1 MSKSN
6 GKKNVA
12 VLTVLIA
19 LIIFM
24 PCLIISTTNID
35 FAQAYATIPAG
46 TIDNIFN
53 SENEAFVKD
62 NLDKLAAKA
71 GYKDLDAMI
80 NGVINGDVKDSTGFA
95 TDTTVKL
102 GTYYN
107 LSTGKYE
114 DLVWIPVY
122 LAKDK
127 VGKSAVLTLWLAS
140 IDPTEQASNQER
152 STWTDGT
159 YTRDY
164 TVKQDGMVCNSY
176 DGSYIRNVTL
186 NNGSSYLGNWGT
198 GTAVTPPNYTYPTT
212 DKTKNKFVDFTTG
225 ELSGFIVSP
234 SEMTWQ
240 MDEHLSPND
249 PSWAGHITSPSDTDK
264 ILECYPISWTQDK
277 VWLPSVNEMTNMLG
291 FGYYSVWQCTNE
303 QKRTGKL
310 SSEYSTDNYVLLRS
324 GAQVQSSVG
333 YYGIV
338 DCNGSVPSDDLGR
351 GDWKGIVR
359 PAIHLNLSAAADAV
373 GIDEPQNVSIEYT
386 GEQLDFSSL
395 TSMPDWYLSDKMTV
409 AFSDGST
416 GKVDAD
422 EYEMIVT
429 IKEKYALA
437 GLKFKGTPDADESEI
452 SRKFKF
458 SITEKK
464 IGVDLS
470 LDDNNRPQLKP
481 KSGAVFSGDTEE
493 NGRAPTFGFKY
504 VNKVSGKEYD
514 DYPEGEVGT
523 YEAIVSIL
531 NDCNYVLDKSY
542 SIDVEIKRS
551 KVNKPSMAIV
561 EQAYSGSELKFNVSQ
576 VTDKVT
582 ITPPA
587 GMTYKDG
594 VLTAKN
600 AGTYDVRIS
609 LADNGKSTCWNV
621 SGDTEDISAYTIT
634 VKIKSVKLDTQIT
647 CSDADLSWEVGDQVT
662 FTISDGRYSGDS
674 IDYYVYYLKSGDST
688 KYDAIDA
695 NKIVEGDNVKVD
707 IPNSLGI
714 GSYTFVVELRKNST
728 SSDNGNYYIDGDSK
742 TATFSIVGNGITVTA
757 NNIKWKVN
765 NVDIGD
771 LTNGKLPLTYSGSAF
786 RFSVDESNLK
796 ALGVKIDTSKG
807 TRGLEGDIEQT
818 NVGASYSVKVWLCNY
833 DNTYDTYSGSYT
845 LNYEIQQ
852 AKYDMSKVKW
862 DYTDGALKYN
872 ANYQTVTLTGLPSTL
887 TVINDGYEGNRYRNA
902 GEGYVASVLGF
913 NNTDS
918 NYMTPL
924 YNKPETYEGDFDW
937 TLTWSIGKAT
947 LTLEWESVDTQDS
960 AGNAFRL
967 PKVKGENAQFVD
979 SNKYRYYK
987 SSGVS
992 VGDEINLE
1000 DILVGES
1007 AVRYWVEAVL
1017 TDNAAVN
1024 YEISE
1029 ATKRISFKVG
1039 MDGEKITV
1047 DLEAQS
1053 FTYDGNAHGGELR
1066 VIEGTMKLERII
1078 KTYYRGSVSESNRLD
1093 GAPTDAGDYIVVL
1106 SLSEADEEDFAL
1118 TRTQITFSIA
1128 KAKITAKWDTSGQTP
1143 EIANLSESQKAVVGY
1158 IYYDSEGNELPDG
1171 AQLEAGKTYSVKAI
1185 LTGDNAKNYEFVSEE
1200 GEVLPN
1206 ETETEVKDF
1215 TIGSNGGSGNVIG
1228 GVDSGNDPSGNNPG
1242 GDGGALDEI
1251 LEKLKEMP
1259 LWQLI
1264 AGIISIILTIIF
1276 LSKTASYDSKR
1287 RKYNKKAE
1295 KLDTS
1300 MYAGAYLGVAMT
1312 IWTAIACV
1320 LMGLAVISLVMMLI
1334 AKSRCNKAEEEYEEA
1349 KEEYARN
1356 REEMMFIR

>member
-1 MSKSN
+1 
-6 GKKNVA
+6 
-12 VLTVLIA
+12 
-19 LIIFM
+19 
-24 PCLIISTTNID
+24 
-35 FAQAYATIPAG
+35 
-46 TIDNIFN
+46 IDNLYN
-53 SENEAFVKD
+53 SASKMFVED
-62 NLDKLAAKA
+62 NLDRLAAKA

-127 VGKSAVLTLWLAS
+127 VGRSAVLTLWLAS

-159 YTRDY
+159 YVKDN
-164 TVKQDGMVCNSY
+164 TVRQNGMICDSY

-186 NNGSSYLGNWGT
+186 NNGSSYLGNWGN
-198 GTAVTPPNYTYPTT
+198 GTAVTPPDYTYPTT

-225 ELSGFIVSP
+225 ELSGFMVTP
-234 SEMTWQ
+234 SEMPWQ
-240 MDEHLSPND
+240 MAQDMLPND
-249 PSWAGHITSPSDTDK
+249 PSWQGNKIDPNYTDEV
-264 ILECYPISWTQDK
+264 LNCFPTDWTQDK
-277 VWLPSVNEMTNMLG
+277 IWLPALDDICVQKSHTCRDL
-291 FGYYSVWQCTNE
+291 WQCTYE
-303 QKRTGKL
+303 QKTSGHRTQEEMN
-310 SSEYSTDNYVLLRS
+310 SSNLEAYYRTVIFTRNGGPSQTNIVNVYSIFEEYTN
-324 GAQVQSSVG
+324 Q
-333 YYGIV
+333 IV
-338 DCNGSVPSDDLGR
+338 INLDYSYASCV
-351 GDWKGIVR
+351 VR

-373 GIDEPQNVSIEYT
+373 GVDEPKNVSIEYT

-395 TSMPDWYLSDKMTV
+395 TSTPDWYLSDKMTV
-409 AFSDGST
+409 AFSDDST

-458 SITEKK
+458 SITKKK

-647 CSDADLSWEVGDQVT
+647 CSDTDLSWEVGDQVT
-662 FTISDGRYSGDS
+662 FTVSDGRYSGDS

-695 NKIVEGDNVKVD
+695 NKIVDGDNVKVD

-714 GSYTFVVELRKNST
+714 GIYTLVVELRKNST
-728 SSDNGNYYIDGDSK
+728 SSDNGNYFIDGDSK

-757 NNIKWKVN
+757 NDIKWKVN
-765 NVDIGD
+765 NVDIGQ
-771 LTNGKLPLTYSGSAF
+771 LTNSKLPLTYSGSAF

-818 NVGASYSVKVWLCNY
+818 NVGTSYSVKVWLCNY
-833 DNTYDTYSGSYT
+833 DNTYDTYSG
-845 LNYEIQQ
+845 
-852 AKYDMSKVKW
+852 
-862 DYTDGALKYN
+862 
-872 ANYQTVTLTGLPSTL
+872 
-887 TVINDGYEGNRYRNA
+887 
-902 GEGYVASVLGF
+902 
-913 NNTDS
+913 
-918 NYMTPL
+918 
-924 YNKPETYEGDFDW
+924 
-937 TLTWSIGKAT
+937 
-947 LTLEWESVDTQDS
+947 
-960 AGNAFRL
+960 
-967 PKVKGENAQFVD
+967 
-979 SNKYRYYK
+979 
-987 SSGVS
+987 
-992 VGDEINLE
+992 
-1000 DILVGES
+1000 
-1007 AVRYWVEAVL
+1007 
-1017 TDNAAVN
+1017 
-1024 YEISE
+1024 
-1029 ATKRISFKVG
+1029 
-1039 MDGEKITV
+1039 
-1047 DLEAQS
+1047 
-1053 FTYDGNAHGGELR
+1053 
-1066 VIEGTMKLERII
+1066 
-1078 KTYYRGSVSESNRLD
+1078 
-1093 GAPTDAGDYIVVL
+1093 
-1106 SLSEADEEDFAL
+1106 
-1118 TRTQITFSIA
+1118 
-1128 KAKITAKWDTSGQTP
+1128 
-1143 EIANLSESQKAVVGY
+1143 
-1158 IYYDSEGNELPDG
+1158 
-1171 AQLEAGKTYSVKAI
+1171 
-1185 LTGDNAKNYEFVSEE
+1185 
-1200 GEVLPN
+1200 
-1206 ETETEVKDF
+1206 
-1215 TIGSNGGSGNVIG
+1215 
-1228 GVDSGNDPSGNNPG
+1228 
-1242 GDGGALDEI
+1242 
-1251 LEKLKEMP
+1251 
-1259 LWQLI
+1259 
-1264 AGIISIILTIIF
+1264 
-1276 LSKTASYDSKR
+1276 
-1287 RKYNKKAE
+1287 
-1295 KLDTS
+1295 
-1300 MYAGAYLGVAMT
+1300 
-1312 IWTAIACV
+1312 
-1320 LMGLAVISLVMMLI
+1320 
-1334 AKSRCNKAEEEYEEA
+1334 
-1349 KEEYARN
+1349 
-1356 REEMMFIR
+1356 

>member
-1 MSKSN
+1 MLKSN

-12 VLTVLIA
+12 VLTALIA

-46 TIDNIFN
+46 TIDNLYN
-53 SENEAFVKD
+53 SASKMFIED
-62 NLDKLAAKA
+62 NLDRLAAKA

-80 NGVINGDVKDSTGFA
+80 KGVIGGDELNAADFTA
-95 TDTTVKL
+95 DTTVKL

-127 VGKSAVLTLWLAS
+127 VGMSAVLTLWLAS
-140 IDPTEQASNQER
+140 VDVTGQASNQER

-186 NNGSSYLGNWGT
+186 NNSSSYLGNWGT
-198 GTAVTPPNYTYPTT
+198 GTSVAAPNYTYPTK

-225 ELSGFIVSP
+225 ELRGYIVSP
-234 SEMTWQ
+234 SEVPWQ
-240 MDEHLSPND
+240 MAQNCSPND
-249 PSWAGHITSPSDTDK
+249 VSYDGSMNPDSSTSSDPQDYPNSW
-264 ILECYPISWTQDK
+264 ISDK
-277 VWLPSVNEMTNMLG
+277 VWLPALDDVYELPDS
-291 FGYYSVWQCTNE
+291 SVWLKIRNFWKCTSE
-303 QKRTGKL
+303 QKINYFPTD
-310 SSEYSTDNYVLLRS
+310 SSLEEYYKSAYYLRS
-324 GAQVQSSVG
+324 GAQTKNTVSNVETMVNEFNQTRS
-333 YYGIV
+333 YRAV
-338 DCNGSVPSDDLGR
+338 DYASNVCN
-351 GDWKGIVR
+351 VR

-373 GIDEPQNVSIEYT
+373 GVDEPKNVSIEYT

-395 TSMPDWYLSDKMTV
+395 TSTPDWYLSEKMTV
-409 AFSDGST
+409 AFSDDST

-458 SITEKK
+458 SITKKK

-481 KSGAVFSGDTEE
+481 KSGAIFSGDTEE

-561 EQAYSGSELKFNVSQ
+561 EQAYSGSELTFNVSQ

-647 CSDADLSWEVGDQVT
+647 CSDTDLSWEVGDQVT
-662 FTISDGRYSGDS
+662 FTVSDGRYSGDS

-695 NKIVEGDNVKVD
+695 NKIVDGDNVKVD

-757 NNIKWKVN
+757 NDIKWKVN
-765 NVDIGD
+765 NLDIGQ

-796 ALGVKIDTSKG
+796 ALGVKIDTGKG

-872 ANYQTVTLTGLPSTL
+872 ANYQTVTLIGLPSTL

-967 PKVKGENAQFVD
+967 PKVKG
-979 SNKYRYYK
+979 
-987 SSGVS
+987 
-992 VGDEINLE
+992 
-1000 DILVGES
+1000 
-1007 AVRYWVEAVL
+1007 
-1017 TDNAAVN
+1017 
-1024 YEISE
+1024 
-1029 ATKRISFKVG
+1029 
-1039 MDGEKITV
+1039 
-1047 DLEAQS
+1047 
-1053 FTYDGNAHGGELR
+1053 
-1066 VIEGTMKLERII
+1066 
-1078 KTYYRGSVSESNRLD
+1078 
-1093 GAPTDAGDYIVVL
+1093 
-1106 SLSEADEEDFAL
+1106 
-1118 TRTQITFSIA
+1118 
-1128 KAKITAKWDTSGQTP
+1128 
-1143 EIANLSESQKAVVGY
+1143 
-1158 IYYDSEGNELPDG
+1158 
-1171 AQLEAGKTYSVKAI
+1171 
-1185 LTGDNAKNYEFVSEE
+1185 
-1200 GEVLPN
+1200 
-1206 ETETEVKDF
+1206 
-1215 TIGSNGGSGNVIG
+1215 
-1228 GVDSGNDPSGNNPG
+1228 
-1242 GDGGALDEI
+1242 
-1251 LEKLKEMP
+1251 
-1259 LWQLI
+1259 
-1264 AGIISIILTIIF
+1264 
-1276 LSKTASYDSKR
+1276 
-1287 RKYNKKAE
+1287 
-1295 KLDTS
+1295 
-1300 MYAGAYLGVAMT
+1300 
-1312 IWTAIACV
+1312 
-1320 LMGLAVISLVMMLI
+1320 
-1334 AKSRCNKAEEEYEEA
+1334 
-1349 KEEYARN
+1349 
-1356 REEMMFIR
+1356 